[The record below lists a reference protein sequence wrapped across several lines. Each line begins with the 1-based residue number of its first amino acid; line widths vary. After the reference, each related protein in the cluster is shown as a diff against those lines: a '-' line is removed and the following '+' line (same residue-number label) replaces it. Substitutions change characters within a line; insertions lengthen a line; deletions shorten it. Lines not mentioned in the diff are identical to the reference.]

1 MAELVRNPKLM
12 QKAQDELRNKLEG
25 KPIVTEDDLVGPL
38 KYIKL
43 VIKETLRVHPVVPM
57 LLPRECRESC
67 KIMGYD
73 IPKGEYS
80 GVCECLG
87 HQ

>member
-12 QKAQDELRNKLEG
+12 QKAQDELRDKMEG
-25 KPIVTEDDLVGPL
+25 KPTVTEDDLVGL

-43 VIKETLRVHPVVPM
+43 IIKETLRVHPVVP
-57 LLPRECRESC
+57 LLLKRVPRVLQGHGVRHTQGSYGVRECL
-67 KIMGYD
+67 
-73 IPKGEYS
+73 
-80 GVCECLG
+80 V